1 MQRINNGMTA
11 SLLRGVSWQKSRYS
25 NPCGSCVEVAQL
37 ADGRVAVRNSRH
49 PGGPALIY
57 PRAGMA
63 AFVHGVQVGEFDHM
77 TGGSDLKPTTFVAGN
92 DPFSS
97 PTGSALLQ

>member
-1 MQRINNGMTA
+1 MQPINNSMRA
-11 SLLRGVSWQKSRYS
+11 SLLLRVIWQKSRYS

-37 ADGRVAVRNSRH
+37 ADGRIAVRNSRH

-63 AFVHGVQVGEFDHM
+63 AFIHGVQVGEFDDM
-77 TGGSDLKPTTFVAGN
+77 ADGSMA
-92 DPFSS
+92 
-97 PTGSALLQ
+97 